1 MYTYIRIYICTFVYA
16 HFFFSQGSGKR
27 VAALTDVLDL
37 AGIAACDAHIM
48 STSSFSW
55 CVEVCCSVLQRVAVD
70 LAGIASC
77 DAHIVLYM
85 IVGWLC

>member
-1 MYTYIRIYICTFVYA
+1 MRTLTHIYTYMHIYIYTYIRVYVYTYMYA
-16 HFFFSQGSGKR
+16 YVYTHVFFYLQGSGKR

-55 CVEVCCSVLQRVAVD
+55 CVEVCYSILQCVA
-70 LAGIASC
+70 AF
-77 DAHIVLYM
+77 
-85 IVGWLC
+85 